1 MREVLSAIQQWRAG
15 GRKAALAT
23 VVKVYGSAPRPL
35 GARMAVSS
43 EREIAGS
50 VSGGCVEGAVVSEA
64 LNVLE
69 SSRPKLIPFGISDE
83 RAWSVGLSCGG
94 EIEVFVEPLPDENLL
109 GRLGESL
116 AQERSCVLCTG
127 LQGGL
132 AGKHLLA
139 WPDES
144 ESVGDIA
151 GADRDALTSVA
162 FDCLESQRCSRVAL
176 PSEQGACDVLIE
188 PFPPLPRLIVIGAV
202 HAAESLIA
210 YARILGFRT
219 WVVDPRSAFASP
231 ERFGHADRLITD
243 WPIGA
248 LKPEDFHESTYVAV
262 LSHDD
267 KLDNPALKMALES
280 PCRYIGVL
288 GSKKTQAKR
297 RSALLGMGVSES
309 ALDRL
314 HAPIGLNL
322 GGRRPEEIALSIMAE
337 IITVRY
343 GVKLD

>member
-1 MREVLSAIQQWRAG
+1 MREVLSAIEQWRSD
-15 GRKAALAT
+15 GRAAALAT

-43 EREIAGS
+43 AKEIAGS

-64 LNVLE
+64 LKALE
-69 SSRPKLIPFGISDE
+69 SGQPKLIPFGISDE

-94 EIEVFVEPLPDENLL
+94 EIEVFVEPLSNPELL
-109 GRLGESL
+109 IQLNESL
-116 AQERSCVLCTG
+116 ARERSCVLCTG
-127 LQGGL
+127 LQGDL
-132 AGKHLLA
+132 AGKSLLV
-139 WPDES
+139 WPDGS
-144 ESVGDIA
+144 EPAGEIA
-151 GADRDALTSVA
+151 GAEREALVSTA
-162 FDCLESQRCSRVAL
+162 LDCLKSQRCSRVAL
-176 PSEQGACDVLIE
+176 QTERGDLDFLIE

-202 HAAESLIA
+202 HAAESLVS

-231 ERFGHADRLITD
+231 ERFGHADRLISD
-243 WPIGA
+243 WPDRA
-248 LKPEDFHESTYVAV
+248 LKPENFHESTYVAV

-267 KLDNPALKMALES
+267 KLDNPALKMALGS

-297 RSALLGMGVSES
+297 RAALLEMGVPES
-309 ALDRL
+309 ALNRL

-322 GGRRPEEIALSIMAE
+322 GGRRPEEIALSIAAE
-337 IITVRY
+337 IIAVRY
-343 GVKLD
+343 GVKTG